1 MARKTKAEREAELQL
16 QLEQQIA
23 KDREAYPRL
32 LMDSLERATN
42 LGFKV
47 EVKNCIFVVTQ
58 RNTNGRW
65 DLAYDYT
72 KESDI
77 ELSYLRNTLFI
88 EEEEKAEADRKILV
102 KQAALAKLTEE
113 ERVLLGLQT
122 TSRY

>member
-47 EVKNCIFVVTQ
+47 KVKNCVFVVTQ
-58 RNTNGRW
+58 YNTNGRW

-88 EEEEKAEADRKILV
+88 EEEEKAEADRKMLA

>member
-1 MARKTKAEREAELQL
+1 MTRKSKAEREAELQL

-58 RNTNGRW
+58 YDTNGRW
-65 DLAYDYT
+65 DLTYDYT

-88 EEEEKAEADRKILV
+88 EEEEKAEADRKMLV

>member
-16 QLEQQIA
+16 QLEQQIV

-58 RNTNGRW
+58 RHTNGRW

-88 EEEEKAEADRKILV
+88 EEEEKAEADRKMLV